1 MGLCNF
7 VVFEEFTCACSFTWI
22 YLTNIKH
29 QSWYKDTFFAVHLSE
44 VHSHPSGVGRQ
55 GDRDKLSRHSHVKYC
70 IFSNKCLY
78 STCIISTFPQI
89 STQPLGPNVKQA
101 DLLYEG
107 APLSS
112 FTFLILY
119 TPISVCL
126 FTIMSAIPHSLM
138 NLGRKD
144 FPKVCRTINVSHFC
158 YTWLQAF

>member
-7 VVFEEFTCACSFTWI
+7 VVFEEFTCACLFTWI

-44 VHSHPSGVGRQ
+44 VHLHPSGVGRQ

-78 STCIISTFPQI
+78 STCNKHLPTNKHPTPRPQCQT
-89 STQPLGPNVKQA
+89 SRPLVWGGP
-101 DLLYEG
+101 
-107 APLSS
+107 PLSS